1 MISIE
6 NVDFRERSTRG
17 SRALHARVVATFDN
31 AFLQSV
37 CMRTDAWLVDQTRG
51 KHRKPTVLAND
62 CDHSTPMIIKT
73 VIKHSNIM
81 PTDNSHHS
89 LLPNFVC
96 PHSLSL
102 TGVDLNP
109 YPGLSHDFLASGW
122 VGISLSQP
130 LITVSRQN
138 NVFLTEK
145 ACEHAVQGTGNTK
158 PARRPSSLKTKLP
171 SPSQI
176 NFYITAYT
184 AYVSSPTL
192 TIYHAEASNPQR
204 VLQPSKKRVKGCECL
219 GH

>member
-1 MISIE
+1 M
-6 NVDFRERSTRG
+6 DFRERSTRG

-102 TGVDLNP
+102 TGVYLNP

-122 VGISLSQP
+122 VGISLSQS

-158 PARRPSSLKTKLP
+158 PARRPSRLKTKLIP
-171 SPSQI
+171 HLRSTFI
-176 NFYITAYT
+176 LELILHTT
-184 AYVSSPTL
+184 
-192 TIYHAEASNPQR
+192 
-204 VLQPSKKRVKGCECL
+204 VLQPGPYIMQRLAILNVCYNPIKNVCKGVNA
-219 GH
+219 